1 MANGLKQPKGL
12 EKFKRRQDNHHERA
26 LKTDIVKLA
35 NDICKKKKKGEVIPG
50 IKFILAEW
58 MCFDSLVFKFNIFK
72 NFQSLIYYS
81 GGKQK
86 MIHF

>member
-35 NDICKKKKKGEVIPG
+35 NDICKKKKRKS
-50 IKFILAEW
+50 
-58 MCFDSLVFKFNIFK
+58 DSWD
-72 NFQSLIYYS
+72 
-81 GGKQK
+81 
-86 MIHF
+86 